1 MNNEIKKYLKTIL
14 ILLIIL
20 MSCNNSK
27 NIKVN
32 TSGNYSITLD
42 VNKPVTKFK
51 KSMLLGTNA
60 GVYYDE
66 ANLLN
71 LNFINY
77 LRQLNP
83 GIIRIP
89 GGSWS
94 NELYWN
100 GNKVRLSKESYID
113 SKIWKEK
120 IKKGENPIVVAFDTS
135 RYKNGQWD
143 VDYSGYSP
151 GFRIRDT
158 DHHLSDFHGLTD
170 VLFLHK
176 FIHSFNSQT
185 MVTVNMG
192 TGSPDMAA
200 EWVKWVKNRSEYML
214 EPFDV
219 KYWEMGNELDGHW
232 EVGHF
237 LPDGSAMNAKEYI
250 RRYKLFA
257 TAMKKADPTIKVGGS
272 VASSM
277 RLVFIKELI
286 QDLDAPIDFISFHA
300 YPSND
305 KDTNFIKM
313 ANEAEKINDAVVR
326 IKGWINEYRPDQ
338 INKIEIAL
346 TEWNIKVKED
356 ITTVDLTNTLWSAVM
371 IGEIA
376 KSGVD
381 IACQWDMFSTT
392 ATGGHGLFNPN
403 DPKMSPRSQYWASF
417 LWNHYMGNK
426 MIESKLEAPDYIRS
440 YTTKNDEYLSVMIIN
455 GSKDKKAAIKLEIP
469 DIKNKTKANEISYSK
484 EQFQLNIKTLLPYKS
499 KKPVNRIIELSKKT
513 DLILDPYSIKI
524 IQYPLNKN

>member
-1 MNNEIKKYLKTIL
+1 MKLKKFSIQGIL
-14 ILLIIL
+14 IVFLIPFLLVAQ
-20 MSCNNSK
+20 NNKYSLK
-27 NIKVN
+27 INSDKVISSYN
-32 TSGNYSITLD
+32 M
-42 VNKPVTKFK
+42 
-51 KSMLLGTNA
+51 SMLLGSNV
-60 GVYYDE
+60 GVYYE
-66 ANLLN
+66 ESYLMNLQFLDH
-71 LNFINY
+71 
-77 LRQLNP
+77 LRDLNP
-83 GIIRIP
+83 GIIRMP

-100 GNKVRLSKESYID
+100 GNRVRISKESYIE
-113 SKIWKEK
+113 KEDWDK
-120 IKKGENPIVVAFDTS
+120 TIKRGGNPIEVGFDTS
-135 RYKNGQWD
+135 KYKNKKWE
-143 VDYSGYSP
+143 VDYSGYAP
-151 GFRIRDT
+151 GFRVKDNEN
-158 DHHLSDFHGLTD
+158 HLSDFHGFTD

-176 FIHSFNSQT
+176 FIQALGAET

-192 TGSPDMAA
+192 TGTVEMAV
-200 EWVKWVKNRSEYML
+200 EWVKWTKQRKKYAR